1 VIVSWR
7 RGAGDPARAD
17 PDAALVDRARRGDL
31 DAFDDL
37 VRKYQ
42 DRLVN
47 YLRALVGHAD
57 DAEDLAQDAF
67 IRAYRGLAR
76 FAGRS
81 LFRTWLYQIAT
92 NVARTH
98 RARRSKGSNRGQ
110 TPVEPLA
117 ERDEPTSPV
126 SLEAQIV
133 LRDRLD
139 RALAALPAEWREA
152 VVLRDVEGLEYREIA
167 ELTGVPIGTV
177 ESRIF
182 RGRQRLRA
190 ALQPGG
196 AEDESS
202 GDGPPRIQR
211 KDG

>member
-1 VIVSWR
+1 MAWR
-7 RGAGDPARAD
+7 RGSGDPARAD
-17 PDAALVDRARRGDL
+17 PDAAAVDRARRGDP
-31 DAFDDL
+31 DAFDEL

-47 YLRALVGHAD
+47 YLRALVSNTA

-67 IRAYRGLAR
+67 IRAYRGLGR
-76 FAGRS
+76 FRGRS

-98 RARRSKGSNRGQ
+98 HARRSTGSNRGQ

-117 ERDEPTSPV
+117 ERDEPASPV
-126 SLEAQIV
+126 SLEARIV
-133 LRDRLD
+133 LRDRID
-139 RALAALPAEWREA
+139 RALAALPAELREA

-167 ELTGVPIGTV
+167 DLMGVPIGTV

-190 ALQPGG
+190 ALGSAADGG
-196 AEDESS
+196 EPDRNAH
-202 GDGPPRIQR
+202 PAAQR